1 MPKIKVSDFGPI
13 GSGYTRSTDGFFDIP
28 KVTLLCG
35 TQGSGKSSIAKLVS
49 VFTWL
54 EKALVRGDFSE
65 KELVQYN
72 RFVKK
77 YCAYQNIHNYFTDKT
92 ELGFKGEAYDFTFTD
107 KCLDIKKLDG
117 SGYKRPKIMYFP
129 AERNLMSAVS
139 DPEKIRNLPSPLYS
153 LLADF
158 EMAKQSL
165 RQKETLLP
173 IGGVSFAYDKQNKIS
188 WIQTS
193 DYRIRLQEASSG
205 FQSLMPLFLVTQYLS
220 DAIGEPKDPSRTT
233 SSLVE
238 SRRVAEELERLLKDQ
253 KLSPEVREALL
264 SKFIHASVNSRFVN
278 IVEEP
283 EQNLYPASQRSVLF
297 DLLACMNR
305 NESNSLL
312 MTTHS
317 PYMISWL
324 TLAIKARAL
333 ATAGVDDKDIEAVV
347 PRGAWL
353 AGNDTAV
360 YQLSEKGEV
369 EPLETYSGL
378 PSDDNLLNGEITA
391 GNELFSRLL
400 DMQGSR

>member
-1 MPKIKVSDFGPI
+1 
-13 GSGYTRSTDGFFDIP
+13 
-28 KVTLLCG
+28 
-35 TQGSGKSSIAKLVS
+35 
-49 VFTWL
+49 
-54 EKALVRGDFSE
+54 
-65 KELVQYN
+65 
-72 RFVKK
+72 
-77 YCAYQNIHNYFTDKT
+77 
-92 ELGFKGEAYDFTFTD
+92 
-107 KCLDIKKLDG
+107 
-117 SGYKRPKIMYFP
+117 
-129 AERNLMSAVS
+129 
-139 DPEKIRNLPSPLYS
+139 
-153 LLADF
+153 
-158 EMAKQSL
+158 
-165 RQKETLLP
+165 
-173 IGGVSFAYDKQNKIS
+173 
-188 WIQTS
+188 
-193 DYRIRLQEASSG
+193 
-205 FQSLMPLFLVTQYLS
+205 MPLFLVTQYLS